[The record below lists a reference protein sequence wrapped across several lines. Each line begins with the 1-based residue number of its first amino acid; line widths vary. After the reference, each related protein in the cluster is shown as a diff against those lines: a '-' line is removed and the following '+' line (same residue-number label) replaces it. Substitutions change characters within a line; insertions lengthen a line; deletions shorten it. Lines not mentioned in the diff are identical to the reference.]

1 MTNPQPQATRSI
13 GLNRRTGSMFGLQ
26 AAPADANAVA
36 PDEAPSAAPAAVAVL
51 AAAEPMASPEPKAP
65 AASAVRSAPPIRKV
79 APAQQPMGEEAPI
92 VRIGLY
98 LTPTLSD
105 TAQVAMASFSARN
118 AAAIRRRG
126 ARRNSLNAFLAAV
139 LDHALEHL
147 DEIDPADLVRRMPTT
162 GPKR

>member
-1 MTNPQPQATRSI
+1 MTNPQSQAIRSI
-13 GLNRRTGSMFGLQ
+13 GLNRRTGSVFGLQ
-26 AAPADANAVA
+26 GAPADVDVVA
-36 PDEAPSAAPAAVAVL
+36 PDEAAAAPAEAGP
-51 AAAEPMASPEPKAP
+51 AALLETNAP
-65 AASAVRSAPPIRKV
+65 AAPAERSAPPIRKI
-79 APAQQPMGEEAPI
+79 PAAQPPVGEEAPI

-139 LDHALEHL
+139 LDHALEHF
-147 DEIDPADLVRRMPTT
+147 DDIDPADLVRRMPTT